1 VGRFGERV
9 IAGWVGRFGG
19 TPVNEDGDDDGHDDG
34 DNDMMALIYMVR
46 ELLVVWVLCW
56 EIDMSVMIQWKFKID
71 ADLLTAGRVAGWSVE
86 KLQKVVGRMK
96 EKEKKKVEK
105 F

>member
-1 VGRFGERV
+1 MFSDWTGNMSMCLCCLQVAPRGAWGPFGGVGRFGERV

-46 ELLVVWVLCW
+46 ELLVV
-56 EIDMSVMIQWKFKID
+56 
-71 ADLLTAGRVAGWSVE
+71 
-86 KLQKVVGRMK
+86 
-96 EKEKKKVEK
+96 
-105 F
+105 